1 MKFKIAGVKY
11 HQYKTILDDIVEGDS
26 LMIVPEPENKF
37 DPNAVAL
44 YYDNGSKQAM
54 LGYIPKIL
62 SSEISALIEIGKQ
75 LNCIVTQFNPTASPW
90 DIFEVE
96 IKECFN
102 EGEGD

>member
-1 MKFKIAGVKY
+1 MRFKIAGVKF

-26 LMIVPEPENKF
+26 LMIAPEPENKF

-54 LGYIPKIL
+54 LGYVPKTM
-62 SSEISALIEIGKQ
+62 SSEVSAMIEVGKQ
-75 LNCIVTQFNPTASPW
+75 LDCVVTGFNPTASPW

-96 IKECFN
+96 IKEI
-102 EGEGD
+102 EDE